1 MKIAVYSC
9 RPDEE
14 AFFEEYGARYKI
26 EVVKTQEAP
35 NFENASLIDGCQA
48 VSIISTPIS
57 ADLVEDWYGRGIR
70 VISTRTIGYE
80 HVDYQRAAELG
91 MIVSNV
97 SYTAHTVAEYTVM
110 TILMAI
116 RKMKAIMM
124 RYIGQDYSLSEI
136 RGKELRN
143 MTVGV
148 IGTGRIGENVIK
160 YLSGFSCRILA
171 YDMYPKEHIR
181 ELAEYVELEKIWKEC
196 DIITVHAPATEE
208 TYHMFNSET
217 IAKMKDGVILINMA
231 RGSMMDTEA
240 LISALES
247 GKVGAAAL
255 DMVEGDNG
263 IYYKDFKYTP
273 TGHHGMAI
281 LNTMPNV
288 LMTPHTAFFTDEA
301 VSDMVE
307 FSIKSCVDTLNG
319 KENPWKIN

>member
-1 MKIAVYSC
+1 
-9 RPDEE
+9 
-14 AFFEEYGARYKI
+14 
-26 EVVKTQEAP
+26 
-35 NFENASLIDGCQA
+35 
-48 VSIISTPIS
+48 
-57 ADLVEDWYGRGIR
+57 
-70 VISTRTIGYE
+70 
-80 HVDYQRAAELG
+80 
-91 MIVSNV
+91 
-97 SYTAHTVAEYTVM
+97 
-110 TILMAI
+110 
-116 RKMKAIMM
+116 
-124 RYIGQDYSLSEI
+124 
-136 RGKELRN
+136 
-143 MTVGV
+143 
-148 IGTGRIGENVIK
+148 
-160 YLSGFSCRILA
+160 
-171 YDMYPKEHIR
+171 
-181 ELAEYVELEKIWKEC
+181 LEKIWKEC
-196 DIITVHAPATEE
+196 DIITVHAPATEG